1 VSSQRRRIGLEL
13 SDRTVGSTNTI
24 DIEILAEVIRDELA
38 PELELEYT
46 EAREAD
52 AAHTH
57 ADISKANE
65 LLGYEPTRD
74 IREGVQEFIDWYQTN
89 REWDE
94 PLVRQS

>member
-1 VSSQRRRIGLEL
+1 VLETL
-13 SDRTVGSTNTI
+13 ACETPVVTTNLTQLRTLVRDVG
-24 DIEILAEVIRDELA
+24 ELA
-38 PELELEYT
+38 LEYT

-52 AAHTH
+52 AEHTH

-74 IREGVQEFIDWYQTN
+74 IREGVREFIDWYRAN
-89 REWDE
+89 RVWDE